1 MTMRKVISMNK
12 SWTFTGPDGLPHLV
26 DVPHTWNNLDG
37 QDGGNDY
44 WRGICAYAHILAVIF
59 RQPCSAPPQIVGE
72 CGKPLAFVDR
82 NTAVIGCGNTRYDKA
97 FVNINPAANWV
108 HDFEHNTSPQNDI

>member
-44 WRGICAYAHILAVIF
+44 WRGTCAYKKMFPKPDFGAEERVYLEF
-59 RQPCSAPPQIVGE
+59 RG
-72 CGKPLAFVDR
+72 
-82 NTAVIGCGNTRYDKA
+82 
-97 FVNINPAANWV
+97 
-108 HDFEHNTSPQNDI
+108 